1 MTVDTQ
7 KLLYLFDAA
16 AQAHGWAAYQGT
28 REHAQTALTNYQKA
42 RKDLE
47 QALDAQAA
55 EIARL
60 NAIQAWQPIETAPRD
75 GTAILL
81 GSSDGAWIAKY
92 DPVYPSGYR
101 PKNPWFSLMLNHDH
115 MGRMPNT
122 KPTHWMPLPAA
133 PDALSGE
140 SHD

>member
-1 MTVDTQ
+1 MTINTQ
-7 KLLYLFDAA
+7 KLRERAGKLTPPHLDIAMLLLGAADAF
-16 AQAHGWAAYQGT
+16 
-28 REHAQTALTNYQKA
+28 
-42 RKDLE
+42 
-47 QALDAQAA
+47 DAQAA

-133 PDALSGE
+133 PDALQE
-140 SHD
+140 TAHDR